1 MDKQTKDV
9 NTNIVKIIKI
19 KSKQPDI
26 KLEEL
31 SKCVKLLAMAVLAL
45 YDDVAIEGE
54 KKTKSLSAEEKIK
67 LARIVEGL
75 SKKPKENKE

>member
-54 KKTKSLSAEEKIK
+54 KKAKSLSAEEKTK